1 MLAKGESYLTLYDF
15 TTGEKLREE
24 HWPVGQGLTSSRFLE
39 QGRYLALVTR
49 AKCALHGGREFLV
62 HPLELL
68 GRIGAEMIARLREV
82 APKL

>member
-1 MLAKGESYLTLYDF
+1 MGGF
-15 TTGEKLREE
+15 TGGWGVHHPALIQR
-24 HWPVGQGLTSSRFLE
+24 PGGPNGSSSSAP
-39 QGRYLALVTR
+39 QVVCCGRRHLALVTR
-49 AKCALHGGREFLV
+49 AKCALYGSREFLV